1 MKQKIIMT
9 LNYTHPEQASCN
21 ILVHL
26 LIIAFLIPIPVLGDD
41 VKQNNYPDQVY
52 PEYATGFSVDYHE
65 GYKVVTVKKPWRG
78 SNESFTYVLVKKG
91 MKPPQLGI
99 GEEII
104 TIPSEKFVSLS
115 STHFP
120 YLPIL
125 GITSSLKG
133 VINKNTVYTPEVISL
148 IQDGKVI
155 DVSGGGSG
163 MTAGINLEVLIDLN
177 PDLVMTY
184 ATGLPEYDA
193 HPKLQEA
200 GIPVVLNSEY
210 MEENPLG
217 RAEWIKFMSV
227 FFDRER
233 EANAY
238 FEKIKK
244 EYLSHVDSVN
254 SLNATRPTVFLNNNW
269 QGTWHMAGGNS
280 YVAKLL
286 KDAGAD
292 YLWSDDTT
300 TGSIPLDFEFVYEK
314 AQHADYW
321 LNPGTAMT
329 LKDLLG
335 EDARYSEFDAFKSK
349 KIYNNNARVNA
360 EGGNDYWES
369 GVAHPETI
377 LKDLIK
383 IFHPEIVSEHNFVY
397 YRHME

>member
-1 MKQKIIMT
+1 
-9 LNYTHPEQASCN
+9 
-21 ILVHL
+21 
-26 LIIAFLIPIPVLGDD
+26 
-41 VKQNNYPDQVY
+41 
-52 PEYATGFSVDYHE
+52 
-65 GYKVVTVKKPWRG
+65 
-78 SNESFTYVLVKKG
+78 
-91 MKPPQLGI
+91 
-99 GEEII
+99 
-104 TIPSEKFVSLS
+104 
-115 STHFP
+115 
-120 YLPIL
+120 
-125 GITSSLKG
+125 
-133 VINKNTVYTPEVISL
+133 
-148 IQDGKVI
+148 
-155 DVSGGGSG
+155 
-163 MTAGINLEVLIDLN
+163 MTAGINLEVLIDLK

-254 SLNATRPTVFLNNNW
+254 SLNVTRPTVFLNNNW